1 MGEPKPF
8 ASLTSGLLARKGDA
22 KPAMRR
28 QNIGNPGGLAMGHED
43 LGWNDMGEDGGLS
56 ASGPFSG
63 LSPMGGVVSPVAQPA
78 PQVTPVA
85 AQEEAVR
92 AVPVPAIVEQ
102 RKALAERIGHV
113 PEPEEP
119 ADAAKPKARV
129 PAHPDRQS
137 TRLSSSHYCAARM
150 PAT

>member
-85 AQEEAVR
+85 GIGR
-92 AVPVPAIVEQ
+92 AACG
-102 RKALAERIGHV
+102 ERVCQYVYISGV
-113 PEPEEP
+113 
-119 ADAAKPKARV
+119 AGSFK
-129 PAHPDRQS
+129 
-137 TRLSSSHYCAARM
+137 
-150 PAT
+150 

>member
-1 MGEPKPF
+1 
-8 ASLTSGLLARKGDA
+8 
-22 KPAMRR
+22 
-28 QNIGNPGGLAMGHED
+28 MGHED
-43 LGWNDMGEDGGLS
+43 LGWNGMGEGGGLS

-63 LSPMGGVVSPVAQPA
+63 LAPMGGVVSPVAQPA

-129 PAHPDRQS
+129 TAHQIGRA
-137 TRLSSSHYCAARM
+137 HV
-150 PAT
+150 

>member
-1 MGEPKPF
+1 
-8 ASLTSGLLARKGDA
+8 
-22 KPAMRR
+22 
-28 QNIGNPGGLAMGHED
+28 
-43 LGWNDMGEDGGLS
+43 
-56 ASGPFSG
+56 
-63 LSPMGGVVSPVAQPA
+63 MGGVVSPVAQPA

-119 ADAAKPKARV
+119 ADAATPKARV
-129 PAHPDRQS
+129 TAHPASTDRKSVVEGKCVSVRVRLGGRRILKKQLTVLVQAMAVPTIIKQYQS
-137 TRLSSSHYCAARM
+137 QSHNHNK
-150 PAT
+150 

>member
-63 LSPMGGVVSPVAQPA
+63 LSPMGGVVSHVAPLGRASCRERVCQYG
-78 PQVTPVA
+78 VISLVA
-85 AQEEAVR
+85 VSL
-92 AVPVPAIVEQ
+92 
-102 RKALAERIGHV
+102 K
-113 PEPEEP
+113 
-119 ADAAKPKARV
+119 KKN
-129 PAHPDRQS
+129 
-137 TRLSSSHYCAARM
+137 
-150 PAT
+150 

>member
-85 AQEEAVR
+85 APEEAVR
-92 AVPVPAIVEQ
+92 AVPVPAIDTPST
-102 RKALAERIGHV
+102 ALAERVGPV
-113 PEPEEP
+113 PELERPPGE
-119 ADAAKPKARV
+119 AQPK
-129 PAHPDRQS
+129 H
-137 TRLSSSHYCAARM
+137 HG
-150 PAT
+150 

>member
-1 MGEPKPF
+1 
-8 ASLTSGLLARKGDA
+8 
-22 KPAMRR
+22 
-28 QNIGNPGGLAMGHED
+28 
-43 LGWNDMGEDGGLS
+43 
-56 ASGPFSG
+56 
-63 LSPMGGVVSPVAQPA
+63 MGGVVSPVAQPA

-129 PAHPDRQS
+129 TAHPAS
-137 TRLSSSHYCAARM
+137 TRSRKAKAAFTLRIDPERHLRLRLASAGSNRSAQRTEEQTSELELLMRISYASSSLKKN
-150 PAT
+150 TK